1 MKKKND
7 EPNYIVTGTCSNRS
21 FLEAQKFCKPQSSSE
36 KVFHEVDSIN
46 TDFVKECLSKKS
58 SYIYLCSNETI
69 NGLEFREDGLPVPS
83 KKDTNNKIMVVD
95 MSSDILSKRIN
106 WDNID
111 IAFACSPKNFGF
123 PGSAYPR
130 S

>member
-1 MKKKND
+1 MSEDKKDLIKVIL
-7 EPNYIVTGTCSNRS
+7 IVTTIFAIFILSACNGGWSIAGEDITPS
-21 FLEAQKFCKPQSSSE
+21 
-36 KVFHEVDSIN
+36 DSIS
-46 TDFVKECLSKKS
+46 TDFIKDSISKKS

-69 NGLEFREDGLPVPS
+69 NGLEFREDGLAVPS
-83 KKDTNNKIMVVD
+83 RTDTNNKIMVVD

-123 PGSAYPR
+123 PGSA
-130 S
+130 